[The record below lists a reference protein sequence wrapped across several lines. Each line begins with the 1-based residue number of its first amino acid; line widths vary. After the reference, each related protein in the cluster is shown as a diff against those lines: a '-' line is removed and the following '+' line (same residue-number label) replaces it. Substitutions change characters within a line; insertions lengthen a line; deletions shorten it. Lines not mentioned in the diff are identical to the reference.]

1 MTSSLSPAVHQALAM
16 ASQCLQRRDVA
27 GAERALMP
35 VMALSNT
42 VPAVQHALGSVRL
55 FQGQFAPAAELFA
68 KARAAVPRDPVL
80 AYQEGQALAGL
91 GRFSDALISFR
102 AALALKPDFPE
113 ARFEVGRLLH
123 RTGALVEAEQVFREI
138 LRRMPGQEPAA
149 IALAAVLI
157 ELGKA
162 GDAESLLR
170 QALERQPP
178 GESAVQL
185 RLQLS
190 FALRRQR
197 KDEEA
202 LSACSG
208 AGLSDAPQILLQ
220 RASCLQNLE
229 RHEEALDIYRA
240 LTSRE
245 PENPIWHHSYNELL
259 HRLGRKDEFLRSYDA
274 APASRPLLLGK
285 AFFLKQENRHAECLE
300 TYEAL
305 LKQDGSDRAAAI
317 GAARALASLGRHDQ
331 ARARFAAAIA
341 MGADAGLLNL
351 AAEAALLAGE
361 PREAAQLCQRALM
374 VSPRDGSC
382 LAYLSIAWRLLG
394 DTREEALCGY
404 DRLVRVFDLEPP
416 QGYSNMADFHG
427 ELGAVLA
434 ALHPNTGGFLGQ
446 SLRGGSQTPEQL
458 FDTPHP
464 LIEKLK
470 LRITEAVDRY
480 IAGLGQDA
488 DHPFLSRRA
497 KGFRYSGSWSSR
509 LGDRGFHVNHIH
521 PQGWISSCYYVA
533 VPPAAG
539 DEAARQ
545 GWLKF
550 GEPALDIPLPQPIR
564 RAIQPVPGRL
574 VLFPSYLWHGT
585 IAFRDDVPR
594 LTVAFDVVPTS

>member
-1 MTSSLSPAVHQALAM
+1 MTSSLNPVVHQALTM

-91 GRFSDALISFR
+91 ERFSDALTSFR

-123 RTGALVEAEQVFREI
+123 RTGALEQAEQVFREI
-138 LRRMPGQEPAA
+138 LRQIPGQEPAT

-157 ELGKA
+157 EQGKA
-162 GDAESLLR
+162 GDAEILLR
-170 QALERQPP
+170 QALERQPAR
-178 GESAVQL
+178 ETAVQL
-185 RLQLS
+185 HLQLS

-202 LSACSG
+202 LAVCSSAR
-208 AGLSDAPQILLQ
+208 LSDAPQILLQ
-220 RASCLQNLE
+220 RANCLQNLE
-229 RHEEALDIYRA
+229 RHEEALDIYRNLMA
-240 LTSRE
+240 RE
-245 PENPIWHHSYNELL
+245 PANPVWHHSYNELL

-274 APASRPLLLGK
+274 APASRPLRLGK
-285 AFFLKQENRHAECLE
+285 AFFLRQENRHAECLE
-300 TYEAL
+300 AYETL

-317 GAARALASLGRHDQ
+317 GAARALASMGRHDQ
-331 ARARFAAAIA
+331 ARARFAQLTA

-351 AAEAALLAGE
+351 AAEAALLAGD
-361 PREAAQLCQRALM
+361 PGQAAQLCERALM
-374 VSPRDGSC
+374 QSPLDGSC
-382 LAYLSIAWRLLG
+382 LAYLSTAWRLLG
-394 DTREEALCGY
+394 DAREEALCGY
-404 DRLVRVFDLEPP
+404 DTLVRMFDLEPP
-416 QGYSNMADFHG
+416 QGYSNMADFNG
-427 ELGAVLA
+427 ELSAAVT
-434 ALHPNTGGFLGQ
+434 ALHPNTGGFMGQ

-458 FDTPHP
+458 FDTPNP
-464 LIEKLK
+464 LIGKLK
-470 LRITEAVDRY
+470 RRITEAVDRY
-480 IAGLGQDA
+480 IAELGEDTG
-488 DHPFLSRRA
+488 HPFLSRRT

-509 LGDRGFHVNHIH
+509 LRDRGFHVNHIH

-533 VPPAAG
+533 VPPAAKNG
-539 DEAARQ
+539 RQ

-550 GEPALDIPLPQPIR
+550 GEPALDIPLYRPIR

-585 IAFRDDVPR
+585 IAFRDDAPR
-594 LTVAFDVVPTS
+594 LTVAFDVVPVS